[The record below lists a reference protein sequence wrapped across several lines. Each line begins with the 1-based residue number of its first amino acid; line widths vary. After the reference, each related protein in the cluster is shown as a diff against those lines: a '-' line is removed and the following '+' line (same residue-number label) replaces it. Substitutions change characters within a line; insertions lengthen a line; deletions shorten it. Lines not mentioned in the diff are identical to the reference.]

1 MADDQSDWIT
11 IRSTGLSATINPL
24 GAQLSGLCDA
34 AERQLQWQGDPAVW
48 AGRAPILF
56 PIVGMLVGGQYRS
69 DGQTFSLPRHGFARL
84 RRFEVAAAH
93 PASATFRLT
102 ADAQT
107 FAVYPFQFALDVNFS
122 VEDSTL
128 SVTSWIHNRGDR
140 DMPTSLGYHP
150 AFAWPLPYG
159 QDRAAH
165 FIEFEA
171 DEPAPIRVLDA
182 SGLLTPQR
190 QPTPVQNRRLTLR
203 DELFSVDALIFDQI
217 VSRTVTYGSD
227 VGPRIAISFPGVPY
241 LGVWTKPGANFIC
254 IEPWQ
259 GVTDP
264 EGFTGELKDKPG
276 ALIIPPGSVV
286 AVAMAI
292 TLLP

>member
-11 IRSTGLSATINPL
+11 IRTTGLSATINPF
-24 GAQLSGLCDA
+24 GAQLSGLRDA
-34 AERQLQWQGDPAVW
+34 DGRQLQWQGDPAVW

-56 PIVGMLVGGQYRS
+56 PIVGMLVGGRYRS
-69 DGQTFSLPRHGFARL
+69 GGQTFSLPRHGFARG
-84 RRFEVAAAH
+84 RRFAVAEVG
-93 PASATFRLT
+93 PTSATFRLS

-107 FAVYPFQFALDVNFS
+107 LAVYPFQFELDVSFT
-122 VEDSTL
+122 VQDSAL
-128 SVTSWIHNRGDR
+128 SVTSWIRNRGDHA
-140 DMPTSLGYHP
+140 MPASLGYHP

-171 DEPAPIRVLDA
+171 DEPAPIRVLDGN
-182 SGLLTPQR
+182 GLLTPQR
-190 QPTPVQNRRLTLR
+190 LATPVQNRTLVLR
-203 DELFSVDALIFDQI
+203 DELFSADALIFDQI
-217 VSRTVTYGSD
+217 VSRTVTYGSE
-227 VGPRIAISFPGVPY
+227 VGPRIALSFPGVPY

-259 GVTDP
+259 GVTDT
-264 EGFTGELKDKPG
+264 EGFDGELKDKPG
-276 ALIIPPGSVV
+276 TLSIPPGKAM
-286 AVAMAI
+286 AVAMTI

>member
-11 IRSTGLSATINPL
+11 IRATGLSATINPL
-24 GAQLSGLCDA
+24 GAQLSSLRDA
-34 AERQLQWQGDPAVW
+34 DERQLQWQGDPAVW

-69 DGQTFSLPRHGFARL
+69 GGQTFRLPRHGFARV
-84 RRFEVAAAH
+84 RRFEVVATH

-107 FAVYPFQFALDVNFS
+107 LAVYPFQFALDVNFA
-122 VEDSTL
+122 VQDSTL

-140 DMPTSLGYHP
+140 DMPASLGYHP

-165 FIEFEA
+165 FIEFED

-182 SGLLTPQR
+182 NGLLMPQR
-190 QPTPVQNRRLTLR
+190 QATPIQNRRLPLR
-203 DELFSVDALIFDQI
+203 DALFSADALIFDQI

-264 EGFTGELKDKPG
+264 EGFSGELKDKPG
-276 ALIIPPGSVV
+276 GLIIPPGSVA